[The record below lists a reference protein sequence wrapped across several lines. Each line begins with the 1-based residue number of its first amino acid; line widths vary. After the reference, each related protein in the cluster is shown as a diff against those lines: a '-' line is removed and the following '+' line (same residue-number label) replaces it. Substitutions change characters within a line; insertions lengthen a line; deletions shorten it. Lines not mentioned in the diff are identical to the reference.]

1 MPLFVADHTHPPSTH
16 PSGRL
21 HYYRH
26 KEQDNTAPHQYS
38 CSPSLCEERTFI
50 NAPRYLLAP
59 PVAYAY
65 INKQLKS
72 SSSPLWCPN
81 RHTRTD
87 STSLVQTSTLQ
98 SLAPQ
103 LHLVLRAGFAAVPG
117 TCIRV
122 EKHPGIY
129 QLDLSGSGGHR
140 GTLKNMS
147 LARRDMGNLSHLEP
161 VHCSICMGE
170 RG

>member
-1 MPLFVADHTHPPSTH
+1 MPLFVADHTHPYTH
-16 PSGRL
+16 PSGCL
-21 HYYRH
+21 HFYRH
-26 KEQDNTAPHQYS
+26 EGKTVLFCTNAHAS
-38 CSPSLCEERTFI
+38 ILMERTFI

-65 INKQLKS
+65 INKQLNS
-72 SSSPLWCPN
+72 SSSPLWCSN

-87 STSLVQTSTLQ
+87 STSLAQTRTLQ
-98 SLAPQ
+98 SSAPQ
-103 LHLVLRAGFAAVPG
+103 LHLVLRAGYAAVPG
-117 TCIRV
+117 TCNRV

-140 GTLKNMS
+140 STLKNMS
-147 LARRDMGNLSHLEP
+147 LARRDKGNMSHLVP
-161 VHCSICMGE
+161 VHYSICMGE